1 MATSGSQAY
10 QGAVAP
16 LACLDPI
23 KYRDVMVAENT
34 TSIRA
39 ARPLLGAILMIAAM
53 GIIPLVD
60 GIAKYTSAEL
70 SPLLISWTRYFA
82 GAAMIAPIAAFSPA
96 SFRIPVA
103 QFPSQIARTVLLVG
117 SMTCYF
123 LAIATVPLA
132 DAAGAY
138 FVAPII
144 ATVLAAVMLGE
155 RLTIARLLAVGLG
168 FAGTLLIVRP
178 GASMDAG
185 MIWAL
190 GAGFLFAC
198 YMIATRKASQ
208 ASPPLATLG
217 FQYALGALLLAPFA
231 IATWSIPAPATLA
244 LLGAMAVL
252 SLASHLMSITA
263 FRHAEASAL
272 SPLVYVELIGAA
284 AIGFVVFGDVPTLL
298 TWIGIGVIVIAGLCL
313 ITRQR

>member
-1 MATSGSQAY
+1 MT
-10 QGAVAP
+10 
-16 LACLDPI
+16 L
-23 KYRDVMVAENT
+23 ET
-34 TSIRA
+34 TTTPRA
-39 ARPLLGAILMIAAM
+39 ANPLLGAGLMIAAM
-53 GIIPLVD
+53 GIIPMVD

-70 SPLLISWTRYFA
+70 SPLLISWVRYFA
-82 GAAMIAPIAAFSPA
+82 GALLIAPLALARPA
-96 SFRIPVA
+96 LFVVPRA
-103 QFPSQIARTVLLVG
+103 QMPSQVARTVLLVG

-123 LAIATVPLA
+123 QAIATVPLA

-144 ATVLAAVMLGE
+144 ATVLAAVVLREAMTVP
-155 RLTIARLLAVGLG
+155 RLFAVGLG
-168 FAGTLLIVRP
+168 FVGTLLIVRP
-178 GASMDAG
+178 GASMETG
-185 MIWAL
+185 MLWAL

-217 FQYALGALLLAPFA
+217 FQYALGGVLLAPFA
-231 IATWSIPAPATLA
+231 FFTWSVPTSATLA
-244 LLGAMAVL
+244 LLVGMAVL

-272 SPLVYVELIGAA
+272 SPLVYVELIGSA
-284 AIGFVVFGDVPTLL
+284 AIGFLVFGDIPTPL
-298 TWIGIGVIVIAGLCL
+298 TWLGIAVIIIAGLCL

>member
-1 MATSGSQAY
+1 MT
-10 QGAVAP
+10 
-16 LACLDPI
+16 L
-23 KYRDVMVAENT
+23 ENT
-34 TSIRA
+34 IS
-39 ARPLLGAILMIAAM
+39 ARTASPLLGAVLMIAAM

-70 SPLLISWTRYFA
+70 SPLLISWVRYFA
-82 GAAMIAPIAAFSPA
+82 GALMIAPIAAARPA
-96 SFRIPVA
+96 SFRVPVA
-103 QFPSQIARTVLLVG
+103 QMPSQIARTVLLVG

-144 ATVLAAVMLGE
+144 ATILAALVLRE
-155 RLTIARLLAVGLG
+155 RMTSRKLLAVGLG
-168 FAGTLLIVRP
+168 FAGTLLVVRP
-178 GASMDAG
+178 GATMEVG
-185 MIWAL
+185 LIWAL

-217 FQYALGALLLAPFA
+217 FQYVLGALLLAPFA
-231 IATWSIPAPATLA
+231 FATWSMPTPMTLA
-244 LLGAMAVL
+244 LLAGMAVL

-263 FRHAEASAL
+263 FRHAEASTL
-272 SPLVYVELIGAA
+272 SPLVYVELIGSA
-284 AIGFVVFGDVPTLL
+284 AIGFLVFGDVPTPL
-298 TWIGIGVIVIAGLCL
+298 TWIGIGVITVAGLCL